1 MWDGM
6 TGSVHEMERAYERV
20 WAQEWEELN
29 EPIPDQPDDREP
41 DDA

>member
-1 MWDGM
+1 MWDVM
-6 TGSVHEMERAYERV
+6 TGSVHDMELAYERG

-29 EPIPDQPDDREP
+29 EPIPNQPDDREP

>member
-6 TGSVHEMERAYERV
+6 TGSVHDMELAYERE

-29 EPIPDQPDDREP
+29 EPVPNQQDDREP

>member
-6 TGSVHEMERAYERV
+6 TGSVHDMELAYERE
-20 WAQEWEELN
+20 WAQEWEARN